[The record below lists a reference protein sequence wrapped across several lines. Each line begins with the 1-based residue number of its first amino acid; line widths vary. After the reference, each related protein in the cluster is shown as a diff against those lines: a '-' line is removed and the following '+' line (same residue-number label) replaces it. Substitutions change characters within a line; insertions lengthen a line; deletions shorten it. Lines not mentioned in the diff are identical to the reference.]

1 LTELEL
7 LLKKLPSQPGIH
19 SREEYINTAV
29 LILLILMNGEYHFIF
44 QKRAPHIRQSGEICF
59 PGGIYRVED
68 GTRQQTAIR
77 ETVEELGI
85 PSEKIRIIGVL
96 DTMLAPMGATVDAFV
111 GVADLKS
118 LDEIIPNGDEVELVF
133 TVPVSFFE
141 NYEPQKYEAI
151 IKIHPT
157 ILDEKS
163 GKEVV
168 LFPTK
173 ELGLPDRYAKPWG
186 GMRHTI
192 YVYKV
197 KQGIIWGITA
207 RFIVDFVKK
216 LKK

>member
-1 LTELEL
+1 MTELEL